1 MSIGRP
7 LLRIACLFLVLQGIV
22 ACTASQRE
30 PLRIGVNAWPAF
42 DLLWIAQH
50 EGYFEEEGVEVRLL
64 DFEGL
69 ADSRLALDRG
79 MLDGICTTATD
90 LAFSRAK
97 PRAVWVFDRSLGG
110 DALVAGA
117 AVRDLADLRGRRIG
131 LEPDSVNRLVLQS
144 APRSVGLD
152 LSDVQLQSMGQL
164 VAEEQFRAGELDAV
178 ITYPPVLARLEE
190 LPGVRRLYDSSK
202 MSSPI
207 YDIIAFRP
215 EVIEARAEDIAAVQR
230 AYWRARQLY
239 QQRPD
244 HVIGLLRDRQHADA
258 QVVASAFAGLRF
270 YSPAEQSALLVP
282 GGPVEQA
289 IDYARAML
297 PPLPEE

>member
-7 LLRIACLFLVLQGIV
+7 LAQIACLFLVLQGLA
-22 ACTASQRE
+22 ACTTSNRE

-50 EGYFEEEGVEVRLL
+50 EGYFEAENVAVRLL

-90 LAFSRAK
+90 LAFSRVK
-97 PRAVWVFDRSLGG
+97 PRAVWVFDRSLGA
-110 DALVAGA
+110 DALVAGPT
-117 AVRDLADLRGRRIG
+117 VRDLADLRGRRIG

-144 APRSVGLD
+144 ALRSVGLD

-178 ITYPPVLARLEE
+178 ITYPPVLSRLQEVA
-190 LPGVRRLYDSSK
+190 GSRRLYDSSQ

-207 YDIIAFRP
+207 YDLIAFRA
-215 EVIEARAEDIAAVQR
+215 EVIEARADDIAAVQR
-230 AYWRARQLY
+230 AYWRALQLY

-244 HVIGLLRDRQHADA
+244 YVIELLRERQHADA
-258 QVVASAFAGLRF
+258 EVAASAFAGLRF
-270 YSPAEQSALLVP
+270 YAPAEQAALVAP
-282 GGPVEQA
+282 GGPVDQA
-289 IDYARAML
+289 IEYARALL